1 MFLNAPQIANSRLGV
16 LGWVNAQLVSA
27 LDNLFLFKFERDRL
41 SHSATVF
48 AAVLGKSESVMS
60 TGAVKTAL
68 LAIGLNGV
76 LVFQT
81 QLASLVLK
89 LV

>member
-1 MFLNAPQIANSRLGV
+1 
-16 LGWVNAQLVSA
+16 
-27 LDNLFLFKFERDRL
+27 
-41 SHSATVF
+41 VF
-48 AAVLGKSESVMS
+48 AAVLEKSESAMS

-76 LVFQT
+76 LVLET
-81 QLASLVLK
+81 LHVLMVVK

>member
-1 MFLNAPQIANSRLGV
+1 V
-16 LGWVNAQLVSA
+16 LGLVIAQLVSI
-27 LDNLFLFKFERDRL
+27 LDSLFLFKCERDRS
-41 SHSATVF
+41 SHSAMEF
-48 AAVLGKSESVMS
+48 AGALEKSESVMS